1 MEHVRVLQN
10 RWGTNR
16 SCRSTARLPAKR
28 ECWGDGIGDL
38 PCFLLALDVL
48 ERIHPFALHVASR
61 GGGELTVPGKGGMIA
76 MLVKWAWPPWST
88 LWNTLHSSSHVGA
101 RRKQLL
107 LFDGL
112 SIDFICGG
120 VTRKRFARDAGKSKN
135 YIVDTLW
142 TNL

>member
-1 MEHVRVLQN
+1 MGDQQKLPLH
-10 RWGTNR
+10 
-16 SCRSTARLPAKR
+16 RSTSCKERMF
-28 ECWGDGIGDL
+28 GDGIGDL

-61 GGGELTVPGKGGMIA
+61 GGGELTVPGKGGMA

-88 LWNTLHSSSHVGA
+88 LWNTLHSSSHVRA

-120 VTRKRFARDAGKSKN
+120 
-135 YIVDTLW
+135 
-142 TNL
+142 